1 MAEVT
6 IYGVEGCGPCEV
18 AKIFFKQQNIHYRF
32 VDLNQNPDSR
42 RELVAKLE
50 QPTSGVILEVGDS
63 EDTKQVDIMQGVSLA
78 SLRRWLEQ
86 HPELT

>member
-1 MAEVT
+1 MAAVT

-18 AKIFFKQQNIHYRF
+18 AKLFFKQQKIAYRF
-32 VDLNQNPDSR
+32 VDLNQDPDSR
-42 RELVAKLE
+42 RTLVAKLE

-63 EDTKQVDIMQGVSLA
+63 VDTMQGVSLA
-78 SLRRWLEQ
+78 SLRKWLEQ